1 MQYGTILAAQH
12 YGLPLHEITVAQKL
26 KSQGYHTHMIGK
38 VSFDYNALWS
48 SLSESS
54 DKRCDI

>member
-26 KSQGYHTHMIGK
+26 KSQGYLTHMIGK
-38 VSFDYNALWS
+38 VSFDL
-48 SLSESS
+48 
-54 DKRCDI
+54 